1 MIEIGKDNRL
11 KVAREV
17 DFGVYLADDEGNE
30 VLMPAR
36 YVGDDVRVGDMVDV
50 FVYTDS
56 EDRPVAT
63 TDIPYAKVGEFAF
76 LQVTA
81 VNRIGAFL
89 DWGLPKDLLVPFSEQ
104 NAKMMQGG
112 IYPVYVYLDH
122 ESHRVVASARLEKH
136 LGNVYPDYRPG
147 QEVECLVIQHTPI
160 GYKAIVDNL
169 HWGMLYHN
177 ELFTPIEIEQTV
189 RSYVKN
195 VRPDGK
201 IDLTLSS
208 STGRRVHTLAD
219 RIIER
224 VEAAGGFIPM
234 NDKSSPEEIKAEF
247 SCSKKDF
254 KKAIGTLYKGHKIN
268 LTDTGITIA

>member
-36 YVGDDVRVGDMVDV
+36 YVSEDVRVGDTVDV

-63 TDIPYAKVGEFAF
+63 TEVPYAKVGEFAF

-112 IYPVYVYLDH
+112 VYPVYVYLDH
-122 ESHRVVASARLEKH
+122 ESRRVVASARLEKH
-136 LGNVYPDYRPG
+136 LGNVYPDYKPG

-160 GYKAIVDNL
+160 GYKVIVDNL
-169 HWGMLYHN
+169 HWGMIYHN
-177 ELFTPIEIEQTV
+177 EIFSPIEVEETV
-189 RSYVKN
+189 RAYVKN

-208 STGRRVHTLAD
+208 STGRRVHNLAD
-219 RIIER
+219 HIIER
-224 VEAAGGFIPM
+224 VRDAGGSMPM
-234 NDKSSPEEIKAEF
+234 SDKSSPEEIKAEF
-247 SCSKKDF
+247 QCSKKDF
-254 KKAIGTLYKGHKIN
+254 KKALGALYKDRRITI
-268 LTDTGITIA
+268 TDTGITIA

>member
-36 YVGDDVRVGDMVDV
+36 YVSEDVRVGDTVDV

-63 TDIPYAKVGEFAF
+63 TEVPYAKVGEFAF

-112 IYPVYVYLDH
+112 VYPVYVYLDH
-122 ESHRVVASARLEKH
+122 ESRRVVASARLEKH
-136 LGNVYPDYRPG
+136 LGNVYPDYKPG

-160 GYKAIVDNL
+160 GYKVIVDNF
-169 HWGMLYHN
+169 HWGMIYHN
-177 ELFTPIEIEQTV
+177 EIFSPIEVEETV
-189 RSYVKN
+189 RAYVKN

-208 STGRRVHTLAD
+208 STGRRVHNLAD

-224 VEAAGGFIPM
+224 VRDAGGSMPM
-234 NDKSSPEEIKAEF
+234 SDKSSPEEIKAEF
-247 SCSKKDF
+247 QCSKKDF
-254 KKAIGTLYKGHKIN
+254 KKALGALYKDRRITI
-268 LTDTGITIA
+268 TDTGITIA

>member
-36 YVGDDVRVGDMVDV
+36 YVSEGVRVGDTVDV

-63 TDIPYAKVGEFAF
+63 TEVPYAKVGEFAF

-112 IYPVYVYLDH
+112 VYPVYVYLDH
-122 ESHRVVASARLEKH
+122 ESRRVVASARLEKH
-136 LGNVYPDYRPG
+136 LGNVYPDYKPG
-147 QEVECLVIQHTPI
+147 QEVESLVIQHTPI
-160 GYKAIVDNL
+160 GYKVIVDNL

-177 ELFTPIEIEQTV
+177 EIFTPLEIEQTV
-189 RSYVKN
+189 RAYVKN
-195 VRPDGK
+195 IRPDGK

-208 STGRRVHTLAD
+208 STGRRVHNLAD

-224 VEAAGGFIPM
+224 VRTAGGSMPM
-234 NDKSSPEEIKAEF
+234 SDKSSPEEIKAEF
-247 SCSKKDF
+247 QCSKKDF
-254 KKAIGTLYKGHKIN
+254 KKALGALYKDRRITI
-268 LTDTGITIA
+268 TDTGITIA

>member
-189 RSYVKN
+189 RAYVKN

>member
-30 VLMPAR
+30 VLMPAC
-36 YVGDDVRVGDMVDV
+36 YVSEDVRVGDTVDV

-63 TDIPYAKVGEFAF
+63 TEVPYAKVGEFAF

-112 IYPVYVYLDH
+112 VYPVYVYLDH
-122 ESHRVVASARLEKH
+122 ESRRVVASARLEKH
-136 LGNVYPDYRPG
+136 LGNVYPDYKPG

-160 GYKAIVDNL
+160 GYKVIVDNL
-169 HWGMLYHN
+169 HWGMIYHN
-177 ELFTPIEIEQTV
+177 EIFSPIEVEETV
-189 RSYVKN
+189 RAYVKN

-208 STGRRVHTLAD
+208 STGRRVHNLTD

-224 VEAAGGFIPM
+224 VRAAGGSMPM
-234 NDKSSPEEIKAEF
+234 SDKSSPEEIKAEF
-247 SCSKKDF
+247 QCSKKDF
-254 KKAIGTLYKGHKIN
+254 KKALGALYKDRRITI
-268 LTDTGITIA
+268 TDTGITIA

>member
-36 YVGDDVRVGDMVDV
+36 YVSEDVRVGDTVDV

-63 TDIPYAKVGEFAF
+63 TEVPYAKVGEFAF

-112 IYPVYVYLDH
+112 VYPVYVYLDH
-122 ESHRVVASARLEKH
+122 ESSRVVASARLEKH
-136 LGNVYPDYRPG
+136 LGNVYPDYKPG

-160 GYKAIVDNL
+160 GYKVIVDNL
-169 HWGMLYHN
+169 HWGMIYHN
-177 ELFTPIEIEQTV
+177 EIFSPIEVEETV
-189 RSYVKN
+189 RAYVKN
-195 VRPDGK
+195 IRPDGK

-208 STGRRVHTLAD
+208 STGCRVHNLAD

-224 VEAAGGFIPM
+224 VRDAGGSMPM
-234 NDKSSPEEIKAEF
+234 SDKSSPEEIKAEF
-247 SCSKKDF
+247 QCSKKDF
-254 KKAIGTLYKGHKIN
+254 KKALGALYKDRRITI
-268 LTDTGITIA
+268 TDTGITIA

>member
-17 DFGVYLADDEGNE
+17 EFGVYLADDEGNE

-36 YVGDDVRVGDMVDV
+36 YVEDGVRVGDMVDV

-63 TDIPYAKVGEFAF
+63 TNVPYAKVGEFAF

-122 ESHRVVASARLEKH
+122 ESRRVVASARLEKH
-136 LGNVYPDYRPG
+136 LGNVYPDYQPG
-147 QEVECLVIQHTPI
+147 REVECLVIQHTPI
-160 GYKAIVDNL
+160 GYKTIVDNL

-177 ELFTPIEIEQTV
+177 EIFTPIEVEETV
-189 RSYVKN
+189 HAYVKN

-208 STGRRVHTLAD
+208 STGRRVHSLAD
-219 RIIER
+219 RILER
-224 VEAAGGFIPM
+224 VKAAGGTLAM
-234 NDKSSPEEIKAEF
+234 SDKSSPEEIKAEF
-247 SCSKKDF
+247 HCSKKDF
-254 KKAIGTLYKGHKIN
+254 KKALGTLYKTRQIL
-268 LTDTGITIA
+268 LTPTTITLA

>member
-36 YVGDDVRVGDMVDV
+36 YVSEDVRVGDTVDV

-63 TDIPYAKVGEFAF
+63 TEVPYAKVGEFAF

-112 IYPVYVYLDH
+112 VYPVYVYLDH
-122 ESHRVVASARLEKH
+122 ESRRVVASARLEKH
-136 LGNVYPDYRPG
+136 LGNVYPDYKPG

-160 GYKAIVDNL
+160 GYKVIVDNL
-169 HWGMLYHN
+169 HWGMIYHN
-177 ELFTPIEIEQTV
+177 EIFSPIEVEETV
-189 RSYVKN
+189 RAYVKN

-208 STGRRVHTLAD
+208 STGRRVHNLVD

-224 VEAAGGFIPM
+224 VRDAGGSMPM
-234 NDKSSPEEIKAEF
+234 SDKSSPEEIKAEF
-247 SCSKKDF
+247 QCSKKDF
-254 KKAIGTLYKGHKIN
+254 KKALGALYKDRRITI
-268 LTDTGITIA
+268 TDTGITIA

>member
-189 RSYVKN
+189 RAYVKN

-254 KKAIGTLYKGHKIN
+254 K
-268 LTDTGITIA
+268 

>member
-36 YVGDDVRVGDMVDV
+36 YVSEDIRVGDTVDV

-63 TDIPYAKVGEFAF
+63 TEVPYAKVGEFAF

-112 IYPVYVYLDH
+112 VYPVYVYLDH
-122 ESHRVVASARLEKH
+122 ESRRVVASARLEKH
-136 LGNVYPDYRPG
+136 LGNVYPDYKPG

-160 GYKAIVDNL
+160 GYKVIVDNL
-169 HWGMLYHN
+169 HWGMIYHN
-177 ELFTPIEIEQTV
+177 EIFSPIEVEETV
-189 RSYVKN
+189 RAYVKN

-208 STGRRVHTLAD
+208 STGRRVHNLAD

-224 VEAAGGFIPM
+224 VRAAGGSMPM
-234 NDKSSPEEIKAEF
+234 SDKSSPEEIKAEF
-247 SCSKKDF
+247 QCSKKDF
-254 KKAIGTLYKGHKIN
+254 KKALGALYKDHRITI
-268 LTDTGITIA
+268 TDTGITIA